1 MSATASPVA
10 TAKNRDLGLDFVK
23 GFLVVVMALYHGMN
37 YFSNVPAEYYGYLRF
52 VNGSFV
58 FISGYVVAAFYA
70 EQARTDRFAAFRR
83 LASRGFKLLC
93 IFSALNLAV
102 SAAGMTNYRDVTFG
116 VSDYLNSA
124 ADIYGS
130 GQARQIAFRILVPI
144 SYVLTLSGLYLV
156 SKRSQAIL
164 IALTI
169 TAALLWT
176 FIIPVAPNVFFVL
189 TGLVGLSL
197 GLLLLKSDFLRQRV
211 ERWPLIIIGFIAL
224 ASVMNDLSGNVLAY
238 GIGVGLLLKLVYDG
252 AGLLESDGRVYKWL
266 VLLGK
271 YSLVSYI
278 GQIGFLFLLHRA
290 LRGHELA
297 PPLELALAFFTTCAF
312 LLGTCMS
319 LEKLRR
325 RFRLVEGTYRLVF
338 A

>member
-1 MSATASPVA
+1 MSTPDRSPAAT
-10 TAKNRDLGLDFVK
+10 KHRDQGLDFVK

-58 FISGYVVAAFYA
+58 FISGYVVAVFYA
-70 EQARTDRFAAFRR
+70 DRARSNRFEAFRR
-83 LASRGFKLLC
+83 LALRGFKLLC
-93 IFSALNLAV
+93 IFTALNLAV
-102 SAAGMTNYRDVTFG
+102 SAIGMTNYRAVTFG
-116 VSDYLNSA
+116 LSDYLDSA

-144 SYVLTLSGLYLV
+144 SYVLALSGLYLV
-156 SKRSQAIL
+156 SKRSQALLIL
-164 IALTI
+164 ATI
-169 TAALLWT
+169 LASLLWT
-176 FIIPVAPNVFFVL
+176 WFAEVPPNVFFLL
-189 TGLVGLSL
+189 TGLLGLSF
-197 GLLLLKSDFLRQRV
+197 GLMKSDVLQHRIRS
-211 ERWPLIIIGFIAL
+211 WPVIAVGFAGL
-224 ASVMNDLSGNVLAY
+224 ASVMNILSGNVLAY

-252 AGLLESDGRVYKWL
+252 ASRLSSDGRAYRIV
-266 VLLGK
+266 VLLGR

-290 LRGHELA
+290 LRGHSLSPAGELA
-297 PPLELALAFFTTCAF
+297 FAFVATCAF
-312 LLGTCMS
+312 LVAACLS
-319 LEKLRR
+319 IDWLRR